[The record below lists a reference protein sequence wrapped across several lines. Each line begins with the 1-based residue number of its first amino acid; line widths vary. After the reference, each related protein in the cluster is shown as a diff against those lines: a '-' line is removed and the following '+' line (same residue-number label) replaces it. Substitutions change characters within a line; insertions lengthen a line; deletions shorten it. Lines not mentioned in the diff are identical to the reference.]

1 MAIPRRDRED
11 ESFSDSAADADNETS
26 DHVVAMYDE
35 DTPLLSTDLPAD
47 IVPDKAFQRL
57 VLIMGALVLI
67 IVTISQI
74 IVVPALAEIL
84 EDVICR
90 RQYPDHQL
98 NIFENH
104 DPRCQDKLVQGKQT
118 MVRAWGTVTEMLV
131 RMSYQHHILGF
142 VTRNHLTYW

>member
-1 MAIPRRDRED
+1 MRDRED
-11 ESFSDSAADADNETS
+11 EVFSDSAADTDSETS
-26 DHVVAMYDE
+26 DHVVVMYDE

-67 IVTISQI
+67 IVTVSQI

-98 NIFENH
+98 NIFESN

-131 RMSYQHHILGF
+131 RMSYTHHIL
-142 VTRNHLTYW
+142 VLQQETN